1 MVQSEVFF
9 QLVLD
14 GDQVVVLSHNG
25 IGIDGNIIHVF
36 WSDDDT
42 LNDSRALVGL
52 VLENIQCQ
60 GNDLFAMGGIDV
72 AGSKFALLDGLDA
85 LARQCVYAEEI
96 DILLLTKLFGGLVGS
111 KGSQIALAEDDVKR
125 FPLQ

>member
-42 LNDSRALVGL
+42 LNDIRALVGL

-72 AGSKFALLDGLDA
+72 AGSKFAMLDGLEIFSSLPSSLAA
-85 LARQCVYAEEI
+85 L
-96 DILLLTKLFGGLVGS
+96 
-111 KGSQIALAEDDVKR
+111 
-125 FPLQ
+125 